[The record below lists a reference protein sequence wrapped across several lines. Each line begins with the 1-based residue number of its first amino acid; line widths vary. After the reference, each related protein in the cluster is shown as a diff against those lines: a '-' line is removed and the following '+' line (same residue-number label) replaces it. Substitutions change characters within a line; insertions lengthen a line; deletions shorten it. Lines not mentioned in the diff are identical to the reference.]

1 MNFSKII
8 TNFIFLIGILIIVI
22 LSFSEYYF
30 YYYTATTDVTF
41 CIIVSF
47 MIYSNV
53 DSNKLQI
60 LNENKNKIGIYLWTH
75 LEDNKKY
82 VGSAFNLSSRFYSY
96 YSIPRLNKN
105 NSYISRALLRHSYAV
120 FRLSILEYIDVSNLP
135 KEEARK
141 LILER
146 EQYYLDLLKP
156 EYNILKVA
164 GSSLGFKHSEES
176 RALRS

>member
-30 YYYTATTDVTF
+30 YYYTATADVTF

-53 DSNKLQI
+53 DFNKLQI

-75 LEDNKKY
+75 LEDNKKIC
-82 VGSAFNLSSRFYSY
+82 R
-96 YSIPRLNKN
+96 
-105 NSYISRALLRHSYAV
+105 
-120 FRLSILEYIDVSNLP
+120 
-135 KEEARK
+135 
-141 LILER
+141 
-146 EQYYLDLLKP
+146 
-156 EYNILKVA
+156 
-164 GSSLGFKHSEES
+164 
-176 RALRS
+176 